1 MKVYKSTI
9 LVLLFFLGCVAC
21 QKKNPVVEFQT
32 PKGRI
37 LVELDIEN
45 APITANH
52 FLKLVKEGYY
62 DGASFYRS
70 VRGANKDNPVHI
82 TVVQGGVAHVGN
94 KRKVERISH
103 ESTDITGLT
112 HSNGVISMARNKPG
126 SASTEF
132 FFCMGE
138 NQELDFGGQR
148 NPDGQGFAAFGKVIE
163 GFKTLHDLWGAPAM
177 GEDIDPQIRIHKI
190 KVQ

>member
-1 MKVYKSTI
+1 MKVYKLTI
-9 LVLLFFLGCVAC
+9 LVLLLLLGCVAC

-32 PKGRI
+32 PKGKI

-45 APITANH
+45 APITASH

-70 VRGANKDNPVHI
+70 VRGATKDNPVHI
-82 TVVQGGVAHVGN
+82 TVVQGGVSGMGN
-94 KRKVERISH
+94 KRRVESISH

-138 NQELDFGGQR
+138 NQELDFGGKR
-148 NPDGQGFAAFGKVIE
+148 NPDGQGFAAFGKAIE
-163 GFKTLHDLWGAPAM
+163 GFKTLHDLWGASAM
-177 GEDIDPQIRIHKI
+177 GEQIDPKIIIYKI

>member
-1 MKVYKSTI
+1 MKVYKPTI
-9 LVLLFFLGCVAC
+9 LVLLLLLGCVAC
-21 QKKNPVVEFQT
+21 HKNNPVVEFQT
-32 PKGRI
+32 PKGKI

-70 VRGANKDNPVHI
+70 VRGATKDNHVHI
-82 TVVQGGVAHVGN
+82 TVVQGGVARVSSKH
-94 KRKVERISH
+94 RVEPISH

-138 NQELDFGGQR
+138 NLELDFGGQR

-163 GFKTLHDLWGAPAM
+163 GFNALNSIWGAPAM

>member
-1 MKVYKSTI
+1 MNIYKLTI
-9 LVLLFFLGCVAC
+9 LVLLLLFGCIAC
-21 QKKNPVVEFQT
+21 QKKNPVIEIQT

-45 APITANH
+45 APVTANH
-52 FLKLVKEGYY
+52 FLKLVKEEYY

-70 VRGANKDNPVHI
+70 VRGASKDNPVHI
-82 TVVQGGVAHVGN
+82 TVVQGGVSGMEN
-94 KRKVERISH
+94 KRRVESISH

-112 HSNGVISMARNKPG
+112 HSNGTISMARSKPG
-126 SASTEF
+126 TASTEF

-138 NQELDFGGQR
+138 NPELDFGGQR
-148 NPDGQGFAAFGKVIE
+148 NHDGQGFAAFGKVIE
-163 GFKTLHDLWGAPAM
+163 GFYTLNAIWGAPAM
-177 GEDIDPQIRIHKI
+177 GEQIDPTILIHKI